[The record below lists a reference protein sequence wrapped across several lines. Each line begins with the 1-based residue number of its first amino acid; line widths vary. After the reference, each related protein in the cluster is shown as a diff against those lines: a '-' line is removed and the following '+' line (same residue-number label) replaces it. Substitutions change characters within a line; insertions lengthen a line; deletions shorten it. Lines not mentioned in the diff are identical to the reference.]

1 MNGDVLIVDDDRGMR
16 EILGSICEIIGAQ
29 YRLAFDGIDAQEKI
43 EQQTP
48 GLIILDLMMPRLD
61 GFGVLEWLQSCP
73 VKTHIPVVIYTAR
86 YLTSD
91 ERKRIPLPD
100 SMIHNKSALS
110 FEQIRQIIDSA
121 QPA

>member
-16 EILGSICEIIGAQ
+16 EILGSICEIIGTQ
-29 YRLAFDGIDAQEKI
+29 YRLAYDGIDAQEKI

-61 GFGVLEWLQSCP
+61 GYGVLEWLKACP
-73 VKTHIPVVIYTAR
+73 IKTNIPVVVYTAR
-86 YLTSD
+86 YLSTD
-91 ERKRIPLPD
+91 DRKRIPLPD

-110 FEQIRQIIDSA
+110 FDQIQEIINSA
-121 QPA
+121 MPA